1 MTGTEFIFWL
11 RGYLSHRELNGLDSN
26 QTSLIRYNLSR
37 VKETSK
43 PKKYLDDAILGQEA
57 EYENEIDL
65 YTTYGGD

>member
-1 MTGTEFIFWL
+1 MTETEFIFWL
-11 RGYLSHRELNGLDSN
+11 RGYLSYRELNGLDSN

-43 PKKYLDDAILGQEA
+43 PNKYLDDAILGQEA